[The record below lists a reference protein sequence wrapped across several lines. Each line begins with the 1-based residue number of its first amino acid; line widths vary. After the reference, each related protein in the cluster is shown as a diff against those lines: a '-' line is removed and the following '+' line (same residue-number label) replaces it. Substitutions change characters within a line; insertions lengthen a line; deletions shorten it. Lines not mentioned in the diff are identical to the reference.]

1 MSKSQYTGLP
11 IKSLQVP
18 EMPVITNFGDSN
30 TSGNT
35 TLQQNLTVQGAFSQF
50 YGNILAS
57 SSTFGIGNVA
67 VPFGNLFAVSANLFT
82 LNTSVLISQT
92 NFQVQGN
99 ITASNGLS
107 TTNVIV
113 VNANASGV
121 TNTFSLV
128 VVSNIGVGTA
138 PTGNSLSVQGNVYV
152 SNTIVSTN
160 VATNLANISGTANTQ
175 TLIATANIGIGTL
188 PFGNTLSVQGN
199 VYVSNSILTTN
210 IVATSANVS
219 GIANVQTLIATS
231 NIGVGTAPF
240 GNAMSIQG
248 NLWVSNTLSTPNI
261 VASLANITTMNVTT
275 VNVTTLNT
283 AVLSYAYL
291 NVTTLNTVS
300 IYGQSGS
307 VGIGTATNLGAALQV
322 QGNVYASNGF
332 QVANLS
338 LSGTIYYNE
347 DLFKR
352 GPYLLPN
359 PSNAAPIQAWISAT
373 CNASSQPSRSW
384 WATSQAPV
392 YANVAGGPL
401 SGIGNFQGG
410 VLLPDGR
417 VLFCPY
423 GQTNIGI
430 FNPFTSLFTS
440 IAPLGANIPV
450 NSFNSPVLL
459 PTGNVI
465 FVPQSSSANIVAY
478 NPLTSIASN
487 VYKPG
492 ASFYG
497 AVLDPTGNVVMM
509 PLSTGSNIGSYN
521 PVLNTFSNIVKVGND
536 NGIQAAVLLPNGNVV
551 GIPSGNSNII
561 QYNPLTNPPTV
572 SNSFNLGGSGTGKFL
587 GGVLSPNGNV
597 VMVPFSGTVASNIG
611 VFNPT
616 TLAYSN
622 VITNTGSSAYA
633 GGVLLPSGNIIMAPF
648 NSSNVGMFDPVALTY
663 SNSVLVGSTGFAGAT
678 LLPSGQVVFVPYN
691 SANVG
696 VLNTMVPAPKEFCLS
711 PFFNKY

>member
-1 MSKSQYTGLP
+1 
-11 IKSLQVP
+11 
-18 EMPVITNFGDSN
+18 MPVITNFGDSN

-57 SSTFGIGNVA
+57 SSTLGIGNVA
-67 VPFGNLFAVSANLFT
+67 VPFGNVFAVSANLLT

-99 ITASNGLS
+99 ITASNGLT
-107 TTNVIV
+107 TTNVV
-113 VNANASGV
+113 LVNANVSGV
-121 TNTFSLV
+121 ANTFSLV
-128 VVSNIGVGTA
+128 VVSNIGVGTV
-138 PTGNSLSVQGNVYV
+138 PTGNSLTVQGNVYV

-188 PFGNTLSVQGN
+188 PFGNTLSVLGN

-210 IVATSANVS
+210 ITGLNFVNVS
-219 GIANVQTLIATS
+219 TLSNVTTLIATS
-231 NIGVGTAPF
+231 NMGVGTAPF
-240 GNAMSIQG
+240 GNALSVQG
-248 NLWVSNTLSTPNI
+248 NLWVSNALSTPNI

-275 VNVTTLNT
+275 ANVTTLNT

-347 DLFKR
+347 DVFKR

-359 PSNAAPIQAWISAT
+359 PSNAATIQAWISAT

-384 WATSQAPV
+384 WATSPAPV
-392 YANVAGGPL
+392 YANVTSGPVNGG
-401 SGIGNFQGG
+401 SNFQGG

-423 GQTNIGI
+423 GTSNVGI
-430 FNPFTSLFTS
+430 YNPFTNLFTS
-440 IAPLGANIPV
+440 IAPFGAKTPLNV
-450 NSFNSPVLL
+450 LTTPVLL

-465 FVPQSSSANIVAY
+465 FTPISSTANIVTY
-478 NPLTSIASN
+478 NPLTFTLSN
-487 VYKPG
+487 SYLPSSGFV
-492 ASFYG
+492 G
-497 AVLDPTGNVVMM
+497 AVLDPSGNVTMM
-509 PLSTGSNIGSYN
+509 PYTTNSNVGTYN
-521 PVLNTFSNIVKVGND
+521 PVLNTFSNIVKVAND
-536 NGIQAAVLLPNGNVV
+536 GSMIGAVLLPNGNVI
-551 GIPSGNSNII
+551 GIPFTNSNII

-572 SNSFNLGGSGTGKFL
+572 SNSVNLGGSGTAKFA
-587 GGVLSPNGNV
+587 GGVLTPNGNV
-597 VMVPFSGTVASNIG
+597 ILVPFSATGTSNVG

-622 VITNTGSSAYA
+622 ITTSTGASAFI
-633 GGVLLPSGNIIMAPF
+633 GGVLLPSGNVIMSPS
-648 NSSNVGMFDPVALTY
+648 NSSNVGMFDTVALTY
-663 SNSVLVGSTGFAGAT
+663 SNSVPGGPGASAFSGAI
-678 LLPSGQVVFVPYN
+678 LLPSGQVVFVPFN